1 MADNSMSLDA
11 IKILDRRKLK
21 RSRALWRGFAITAV
35 SVVLI
40 MALVRLDGLVGQ
52 AHIAT
57 IAVTK
62 IIVDD
67 RDRLELLQGI
77 ADDPDAKALIVTIN
91 TPGGTVVGG
100 ESLYLA
106 LREVAKQ
113 KPVVAVMRELATSA
127 GYMIALGADYIVARQ
142 STITGSIGVLMQ
154 STDMTGLLTK
164 LGIKPAVVKSSPLKA
179 QPNPLEPFSDDA
191 RRASQEIV
199 TNMQDMFV
207 SLVRDRRDMDDASLR
222 KVSDGRIFTGGQA
235 LNNGLIDAIGG
246 EAAAVTWLETKK
258 NLQKDLPV
266 VKVAVRQKSG
276 MVREILEDLIGK
288 TSFSERLRLDGLISL
303 WHPNIK

>member
-1 MADNSMSLDA
+1 MSLDA

-67 RDRLELLQGI
+67 QDRLELLQGI

-199 TNMQDMFV
+199 TNMQEMFV
-207 SLVRDRRDMDDASLR
+207 SLVS

-266 VKVAVRQKSG
+266 VQVAVRQESG

>member
-1 MADNSMSLDA
+1 MSLDTN
-11 IKILDRRKLK
+11 KILDRRKLK
-21 RSRALWRGFAITAV
+21 RSRALWRGIAVTAV
-35 SVVLI
+35 GLVLI
-40 MALVRLDGLVGQ
+40 MALGRLDGLSGQ

-57 IAVTK
+57 VGVTK

-67 RDRLELLQGI
+67 RDRLKLLQSI
-77 ADDPDAKALIVTIN
+77 AEDPDVKALIVTIN
-91 TPGGTVVGG
+91 SPGGTVVGG
-100 ESLYLA
+100 ESLYHA

-142 STITGSIGVLMQ
+142 STITGSIGVLIQ

-164 LGIKPAVVKSSPLKA
+164 LGIKPEVVKSSPLKA
-179 QPNPLEPFSDDA
+179 QPNPFETFSVDA
-191 RRASQEIV
+191 RRASQEVV

-207 SLVRDRRDMDDASLR
+207 GLVRDRRNMDDASLR

-235 LNNGLIDAIGG
+235 LTNGLIDAIGG
-246 EAAAVTWLETKK
+246 EAAAVMWLETKK

-266 VKVAVRQKSG
+266 VEVAVNRENG
-276 MVREILEDLIGK
+276 VLREILEDLMGK

-303 WHPNIK
+303 WHPNLR